1 MKPESDVSALAEAA
15 QPRNDADDR
24 GCAPLSLTDWM
35 REHQERFEAQAARRL
50 PAATRDPQRLH
61 RAMRYAVLGGGK
73 RIRPMLVY
81 AAGELAQAK
90 LAALDHVALAVE
102 YVHVYSLVHDD
113 LPCMDNDVLRR
124 GKPTVHVAFDEAT
137 AMLAGDALQAEAFR
151 ILAEAPLDAARRLDL
166 VQELACAAGT
176 DGMCGGQAIDLDAA
190 GRILEASR
198 LEQMH
203 RMKTGALLRASILMG
218 ARAGGRLETPIL
230 VALEH
235 YAQAVGLAFQI
246 VDDIL
251 DVEAD
256 SAQLGKTAGKDQAQ
270 AKATYVSVL
279 GLAVAKERAAQLR
292 QAASIALG
300 EMGLAKERTVRLL
313 QLAEMI
319 VTRRS

>member
-1 MKPESDVSALAEAA
+1 VKTESAAPALAEAV
-15 QPRNDADDR
+15 PTTDCVRPGN
-24 GCAPLSLTDWM
+24 APLSLAQWM
-35 REHQERFEAQAARRL
+35 RERQERFEAHANRHL

-73 RIRPMLVY
+73 RIRPLLVY
-81 AAGELAQAK
+81 AAGELAQAETD
-90 LAALDHVALAVE
+90 ALDYVALAVE

-151 ILAEAPLDAARRLDL
+151 MLAEAPLGAAVRLDL

-176 DGMCGGQAIDLDAA
+176 SGMCGGQAIDLQAA
-190 GRILEASR
+190 GRVLEASR

-203 RMKTGALLRASILMG
+203 RMKTGALLRASVLMG
-218 ARAGGRLETPIL
+218 ARAGRLEAPAL
-230 VALEH
+230 VALER

-256 SAQLGKTAGKDQAQ
+256 SAELGKTAGKDQAQ

-279 GLAVAKERAAQLR
+279 GMAAAKDRAAHLR
-292 QAASIALG
+292 QVADVALQQ
-300 EMGLAKERTVRLL
+300 MGLAQERTNRLL
-313 QLAEMI
+313 QLADMI
-319 VTRRS
+319 VARRS